1 MKPLLRLLP
10 ALVLVLLVAASAAAA
25 PRLERAKL
33 EIRTGERVVRLSV
46 ELAKTESE
54 RATGLMHRRSLPRNA
69 GMLFVYGYDTSGAFW
84 MKNTRIPLSIAFM
97 DARGRILRILHMTPC
112 RRDPCPPYDPGVSY
126 RSALEVNRGAF
137 ARWGVEP
144 GDVVKLRR

>member
-1 MKPLLRLLP
+1 MRRVRLLLT
-10 ALVLVLLVAASAAAA
+10 AIVLQLLGAGSAGAA
-25 PRLERAKL
+25 PSFERGRV

-46 ELAKTESE
+46 ELAQTDSE
-54 RATGLMHRRSLPRNA
+54 RARGLMHRRSLPRNA
-69 GMLFVYGYDTSGAFW
+69 GMLFVYGHDTDGPFW

-97 DARGRILRILHMTPC
+97 DSRGRILRILHMTPC
-112 RRDPCPPYDPGVSY
+112 RRDPCPLYSPRISY

-137 ARWGVEP
+137 TRWGVEP